1 MEEIRVTTIGATKD
15 QTSDRNRNSRS
26 SMIRTMVI
34 IVDVEMAVVMEV
46 DAVVIEVVVV
56 ADIEVE
62 DAEDDIKSLY
72 KSLFFPPFVYYHY
85 SFHRLLIFIFFLRRL
100 E

>member
-1 MEEIRVTTIGATKD
+1 MEEIRVITIGATKD
-15 QTSDRNRNSRS
+15 RTSGRNRNSRS

-34 IVDVEMAVVMEV
+34 IVGVEMAVVMEV

-56 ADIEVE
+56 AAADIEVE

-72 KSLFFPPFVYYHY
+72 
-85 SFHRLLIFIFFLRRL
+85 
-100 E
+100 

>member
-15 QTSDRNRNSRS
+15 RTSGRNRNSKS
-26 SMIRTMVI
+26 SMIPTMVI
-34 IVDVEMAVVMEV
+34 IVGVEMAVVMEV

-56 ADIEVE
+56 VAADIEVE

-72 KSLFFPPFVYYHY
+72 
-85 SFHRLLIFIFFLRRL
+85 
-100 E
+100 